1 VTWAPYAGSICLANA
16 AKPSRW
22 FFIPAI
28 ATKPQPNGSIPAGNA
43 PQTESALNA
52 GRVEQK
58 LGAVGPVGLPF
69 FVRLDLGRIVGLRC
83 RLLAGLLR
91 LPLLADGLAA
101 LDLGADK
108 LDPRDHFLADHLRAS
123 RVLSWSAV

>member
-69 FVRLDLGRIVGLRC
+69 FVRLDLGRIC
-83 RLLAGLLR
+83 CAC
-91 LPLLADGLAA
+91 PCW
-101 LDLGADK
+101 
-108 LDPRDHFLADHLRAS
+108 PMAS
-123 RVLSWSAV
+123 RRWISAPTNLIPETIFWLIT